1 MIVYFGGTFQVWGI
15 QLEKYADIDVLAKK
29 MEEAMR
35 SVHPNLQYNSDVVL
49 SVEERAGE
57 EVEDGA

>member
-49 SVEERAGE
+49 SV
-57 EVEDGA
+57 